1 MWLKSLKKLWKK
13 FTFSLPQTGNGCTTL
28 LNIIRIDYIGMEN
41 IVLIKN
47 YENVFISDTI
57 VPKNDFGIFWEIS
70 DANKLVIDGIKD
82 VSTGFDIE

>member
-1 MWLKSLKKLWKK
+1 M
-13 FTFSLPQTGNGCTTL
+13 PQTGNGCTPL
-28 LNIIRIDYIGMEN
+28 LNIIRIDYVGMEN
-41 IVLIKN
+41 IVLIKD

>member
-1 MWLKSLKKLWKK
+1 MWSKWKSLTFEKL
-13 FTFSLPQTGNGCTTL
+13 TFSLPQTGNGCATF
-28 LNIIRIDYIGMEN
+28 LNIIRIDYVGMEN
-41 IVLIKN
+41 IVLIKD

-57 VPKNDFGIFWEIS
+57 VPKNDFSIFWEIS